1 MRQLILILSLCIIVY
16 GCNKRIPIE
25 RKFKEIQSAD
35 YSSASGFE
43 IDMDMRHWTRYIVT
57 FDNNTFLVWHGSLW
71 NRAKVKEIAVW
82 EDSVV
87 VLPYSRLAELE
98 NAIGKMVDL
107 SLNCLRVDE
116 FCNVYLKLYWN
127 DQCIYDFI
135 RVQPGYSL
143 DDVKE
148 RFHLDE
154 DYVLY
159 EDNWYVHKECK
170 ECKGR

>member
-1 MRQLILILSLCIIVY
+1 MKINICVLSIFFLVF
-16 GCNKRIPIE
+16 GCNRMPIE
-25 RKFKEIQSAD
+25 EKFEEIKNTD
-35 YSSASGFE
+35 YSDLSGISIGMRDRQCVVVRYDDIVF
-43 IDMDMRHWTRYIVT
+43 MMRHRYDKPSEIRSLLTT
-57 FDNNTFLVWHGSLW
+57 FD
-71 NRAKVKEIAVW
+71 
-82 EDSVV
+82 DSIIIMPFSDRKRFEKALNVFGDLSV
-87 VLPYSRLAELE
+87 TNMIIDE
-98 NAIGKMVDL
+98 NA
-107 SLNCLRVDE
+107 
-116 FCNVYLKLYWN
+116 NVYIKLYWN

-148 RFHLDE
+148 RFNLDE